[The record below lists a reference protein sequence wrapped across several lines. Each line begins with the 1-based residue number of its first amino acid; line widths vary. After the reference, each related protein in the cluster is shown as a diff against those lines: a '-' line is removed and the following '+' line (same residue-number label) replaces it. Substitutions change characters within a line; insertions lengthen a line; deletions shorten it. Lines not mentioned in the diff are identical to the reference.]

1 MSRPLTALTAAT
13 LAGLFLASGASAA
26 AHCGDRAFAVEILG
40 ERYKEQLVA
49 NGISMSGELV
59 ELFVS
64 SQVRVVGNTWT
75 ITATDPRTQI
85 LCLVSS
91 GAVWLDVVSIDSA
104 Q

>member
-1 MSRPLTALTAAT
+1 MGLKLIAVFLV
-13 LAGLFLASGASAA
+13 GLFFAPGVSAE
-26 AHCGDRAFAVEILG
+26 AHCGDRASTIEIL
-40 ERYKEQLVA
+40 EKKYKEQLVA
-49 NGISMSGELV
+49 NGISMFGELV

-64 SQVRVVGNTWT
+64 SQVRIVGNTWT